1 MRKLGSAYT
10 IAVGLMLLAAPAY
23 AQDDYPPDSDAGLTV
38 SESTVSPGESF
49 TVSGDGAAPGATV
62 TIKLAESSSSI
73 GAGTSAVA
81 VSPALARSLAQVR
94 PVAQG
99 TVTLGSTTAESDG
112 SFSVTV
118 TIPSWLDAGTYTLT
132 ATSGGEVLGVA
143 TIRVVVAAA
152 AGALPFTGGNVAP
165 GLGVGIALILAG
177 GLLLVAIRRRRTAT
191 A

>member
-49 TVSGDGAAPGATV
+49 TVSGDGAAPGA
-62 TIKLAESSSSI
+62 
-73 GAGTSAVA
+73 
-81 VSPALARSLAQVR
+81 
-94 PVAQG
+94 
-99 TVTLGSTTAESDG
+99 
-112 SFSVTV
+112 
-118 TIPSWLDAGTYTLT
+118 T